1 MGITDLAIL
10 GLMATI
16 LVFSIIELGLSAYAV
31 SVTDG
36 TYYGYRRHTPGE
48 YAFLLFNSL
57 WTLLVVGA
65 LAVLDFLSGRKGGI
79 SRPYPW
85 LGWATL
91 GLTFITWVFWLA
103 GFSALAAF
111 FGGNPQGTAG
121 ALLAFAVMLW
131 YAEAPFHRKTTSLTS
146 AQASVHG
153 TTHTQRPDGLYRPP
167 QRPPRLPT
175 VVQS

>member
-10 GLMATI
+10 GLLATI

-31 SVTDG
+31 SVTDRNF
-36 TYYGYRRHTPGE
+36 YGYRGHTPGE
-48 YAFLLFNSL
+48 YAFLLFCSL
-57 WTLLVVGA
+57 WTILVVVVLG
-65 LAVLDFLSGRKGGI
+65 VLDLLSTRKGGV

-91 GLTFITWVFWLA
+91 GINFITWVFWLA

-131 YAEAPFHRKTTSLTS
+131 SVRPAS
-146 AQASVHG
+146 AQTSH
-153 TTHTQRPDGLYRPP
+153 
-167 QRPPRLPT
+167 
-175 VVQS
+175 